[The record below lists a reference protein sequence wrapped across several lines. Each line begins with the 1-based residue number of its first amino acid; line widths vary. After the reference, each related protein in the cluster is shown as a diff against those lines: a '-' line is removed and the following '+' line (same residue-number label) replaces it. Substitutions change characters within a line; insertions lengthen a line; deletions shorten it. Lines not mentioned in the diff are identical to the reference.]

1 MRNPMGSAGV
11 RLLVCAVSNGLPRYS
26 RLPDP
31 GPAGRRALADL
42 DPVTVFGGGERRGAA
57 ATARKGLRLPCHTL
71 CLAHSL
77 QEEGQQQ
84 HGGPGPMPAGAGA
97 AAVTAI
103 FGIGE
108 VVEGVGV
115 DVVGAAVGTTALS
128 IVPSN
133 STSSEPDVAGSPP
146 AAVAATAP
154 APAGATASATPVLAT
169 PSTTA
174 TAATATPPVLVGPV
188 LEGSCRGPGQEE
200 DCCDSQGVR
209 DTPPGTVATQETSFP
224 IVSMWLGRQNS
235 VYAGQFFTIVS
246 VEILFTTAQSSLAGR
261 APHCWGSF
269 VLLLMNLTRVVGM
282 QLYPAW
288 FDRHSEAQNLL
299 WHVNRG
305 YAKGVAG
312 LLGWSYGGAPPL
324 VYLGHLDWVIE
335 GVLPTLCLQVC
346 VFSIVCHTYTLCK
359 KAIGS
364 MSMGTPH
371 PLPAGV
377 CLYLKNIAE
386 DPLAA
391 LFKIHFC
398 PEGVVVAVT

>member
-1 MRNPMGSAGV
+1 MQPSLPLVTCNINSLHSAGPVCACKCLSHLACALSTSIVTQHNPRPQVAPPECQQKRRPPHTLPPCRLTSLGQELFSAAAVGSRLPISSSVDPPGPFIYLTPAMRNPMGSAGV

-31 GPAGRRALADL
+31 GPAGRRALVDL

-57 ATARKGLRLPCHTL
+57 ATARQGLRLPCHTL

-77 QEEGQQQ
+77 QEEGQHQ

-97 AAVTAI
+97 GAAAVTAI
-103 FGIGE
+103 SGIRE
-108 VVEGVGV
+108 VVGGVGV

-128 IVPSN
+128 IVPSH

-224 IVSMWLGRQNS
+224 IVEHVARTLEQRLRG
-235 VYAGQFFTIVS
+235 A
-246 VEILFTTAQSSLAGR
+246 
-261 APHCWGSF
+261 
-269 VLLLMNLTRVVGM
+269 VLH
-282 QLYPAW
+282 
-288 FDRHSEAQNLL
+288 DRE
-299 WHVNRG
+299 
-305 YAKGVAG
+305 
-312 LLGWSYGGAPPL
+312 
-324 VYLGHLDWVIE
+324 
-335 GVLPTLCLQVC
+335 C
-346 VFSIVCHTYTLCK
+346 
-359 KAIGS
+359 
-364 MSMGTPH
+364 
-371 PLPAGV
+371 
-377 CLYLKNIAE
+377 
-386 DPLAA
+386 
-391 LFKIHFC
+391 
-398 PEGVVVAVT
+398 